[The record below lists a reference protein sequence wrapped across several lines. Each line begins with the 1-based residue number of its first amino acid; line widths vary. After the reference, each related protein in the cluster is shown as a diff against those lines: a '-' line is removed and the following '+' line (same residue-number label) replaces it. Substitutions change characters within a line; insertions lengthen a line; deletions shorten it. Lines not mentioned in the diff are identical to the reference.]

1 MFYLILTGGLGRAGD
16 FILIFDGGVMRLA
29 PGHTDHQ

>member
-16 FILIFDGGVMRLA
+16 FILVLDGGVMRQAL
-29 PGHTDHQ
+29 GHTDHQ